1 MFHLQKATQVTS
13 EDELVRLAELYS
25 YPPRSSTDP
34 DDGAPFVR
42 ANMVSSIDGAV
53 TVDGKSGGLG
63 GPGDKAV
70 FRVLR
75 GLADVVLA
83 RLR

>member
-42 ANMVSSIDGAV
+42 PAELFEIE
-53 TVDGKSGGLG
+53 TPGGG
-63 GPGDKAV
+63 GFGTMPSP
-70 FRVLR
+70 
-75 GLADVVLA
+75 
-83 RLR
+83 